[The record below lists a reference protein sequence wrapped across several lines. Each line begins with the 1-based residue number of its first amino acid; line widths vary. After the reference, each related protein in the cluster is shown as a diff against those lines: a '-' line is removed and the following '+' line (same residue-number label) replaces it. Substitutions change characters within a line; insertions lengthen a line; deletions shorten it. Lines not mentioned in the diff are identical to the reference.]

1 MMMTTTMMMTIC
13 VADVVVI
20 PKIVFLTDKVV
31 IMLMAV
37 MTMRL
42 KLLVWSIVLTT

>member
-1 MMMTTTMMMTIC
+1 MMTTTMMMTIC